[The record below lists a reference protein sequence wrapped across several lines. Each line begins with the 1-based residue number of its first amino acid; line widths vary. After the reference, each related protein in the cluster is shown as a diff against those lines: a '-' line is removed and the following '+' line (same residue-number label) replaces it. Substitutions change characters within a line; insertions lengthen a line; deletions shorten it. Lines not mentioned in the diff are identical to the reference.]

1 MNTPF
6 SERVKTMKPLIT
18 GLLILILLG
27 GLFPSCSLDQV
38 NPNAPTNEQVLSE
51 ADGIKALAIGMQ
63 AQYSAA
69 IWDIVAVSSFLSM
82 EYATMPSS
90 VAGLRE
96 LETGGGDVQGF
107 NGTVNTLWSRHY
119 RTIKSAEDLINNV
132 PNVSLLPGTKSGILA
147 LARTLKAMSLGELIE
162 AYQQVP
168 ITVATSMTPTFADRN
183 TVLATV
189 ISLLETARDEIAAT
203 PPSTDFNS
211 NIVGIGFDLPN
222 TINAMLARYA
232 LIAGDNTKALTAAN
246 AVNLARTSTL
256 FYTSSTAQN
265 PLYTN
270 AILLAYYKPV
280 RSFRLNAEAGDQR
293 PAYWVNAGTLN
304 SYLGKPVDEFAKY
317 TTNNAP
323 YYVYLPGEI
332 SLIKAEVYA
341 RQSDLP
347 NALIEVNNVRT
358 KTTDAAGIG
367 AGLPAR
373 TAGQLNTQQLML
385 DEIYNQRYYELFI
398 GHLRLGDT
406 RRFGKPGAE
415 TGPTTRSRTRN
426 WLPYPDAERLANP
439 HTPPDPAI

>member
-1 MNTPF
+1 
-6 SERVKTMKPLIT
+6 MKPVIN
-18 GLLILILLG
+18 GLLILFLLS
-27 GLFPSCSLDQV
+27 GLFSSCSLDQV

-51 ADGIKALAIGMQ
+51 PDGLKALAIGMQ
-63 AQYSAA
+63 AQYSFA
-69 IWDIVAVSSFLSM
+69 IWDVVAVSSFLSR

-96 LETGGGDVQGF
+96 LETGGSDVQPF

-119 RTIKSAEDLINNV
+119 RTIKSAEDLINTV
-132 PNVSLLPGTKSGILA
+132 PNVALLPGTKSGILA

-162 AYQQVP
+162 CYQAVP
-168 ITVATSMTPTFADRN
+168 ITVTTSMSPAFADRN

-189 ISLLETARDEIAAT
+189 ISLLETARDEIAVT
-203 PPSTDFNS
+203 PPSTDFNAS
-211 NIVGIGFDLPN
+211 VLAIGFDLPN

-232 LIAGDNTKALTAAN
+232 LIAGDYTKALTAAN
-246 AVNLARTSTL
+246 AVDLSKTSTL

-280 RSFRLNAEAGDQR
+280 RSFRLNAEGGDGR
-293 PAYWVNAGTLN
+293 VAFWVAPGTLT
-304 SYLGKPVDEFAKY
+304 SFLGTPVDEFNQYK
-317 TTNNAP
+317 TNNAP
-323 YYVYLPGEI
+323 YFVYLPGEI
-332 SLIKAEVYA
+332 MLIKAEVYA
-341 RQSDLP
+341 RQNDLP

-367 AGLPAR
+367 AGLAAR
-373 TAGQLNTQQLML
+373 TSGQLNSQEAML

-406 RRFGKPGAE
+406 RRFNKPGAE
-415 TGPTTRSRTRN
+415 APAGTRTRTRN

-439 HTPPDPAI
+439 NTPADPAL

>member
-1 MNTPF
+1 
-6 SERVKTMKPLIT
+6 MKPLLT
-18 GLLILILLG
+18 GLLILMILG
-27 GLFPSCSLDQV
+27 GLVTSCSLDQV
-38 NPNAPTNEQVLSE
+38 NPNAPTNEQVLSGP
-51 ADGIKALAIGMQ
+51 DGIKALAIGMQ
-63 AQYSAA
+63 AEYSAA
-69 IWDIVAVSSFLSM
+69 IWDVVAVSSFLSK

-96 LETGGGDVQGF
+96 LETGGGDVQPF

-119 RTIKSAEDLINNV
+119 RTIKSAEDLITNV
-132 PNVSLLPGTKSGILA
+132 PNVTLVPGTRSGILA

-168 ITVATSMTPTFADRN
+168 VTVTTSMSPVFADRN
-183 TVLATV
+183 TVLSTV
-189 ISLLETARDEIAAT
+189 ISLLETARDEIATT
-203 PPSTDFNS
+203 PPSSDFNS
-211 NIVGIGFDLPN
+211 TVLAIGFDLPN
-222 TINAMLARYA
+222 TINAMIARYA
-232 LIAGDNTKALTAAN
+232 LIAGDNVKALNAAN

-256 FYTSSTAQN
+256 FYTSTTAQN

-280 RSFRLNAEAGDQR
+280 RSFRSNAEVGDRR
-293 PAYWVNAGTLN
+293 PAYWVTAGTLN
-304 SYLGKPVDEFAKY
+304 SFLGTPVDEFAKY
-317 TTNNAP
+317 TANNSP

-332 SLIKAEVYA
+332 MLIKAEVYA

-367 AGLPAR
+367 AGLAAK
-373 TAGQLNTQQLML
+373 TAVDLPTQQAML

-415 TGPTTRSRTRN
+415 TAPATRSRTRN
-426 WLPYPDAERLANP
+426 WLPYPDTERLANP
-439 HTPPDPAI
+439 NTPADPAI

>member
-1 MNTPF
+1 
-6 SERVKTMKPLIT
+6 MKPLIN
-18 GLLILILLG
+18 GLLILILLS
-27 GLFPSCSLDQV
+27 GLFSSCSLDQV
-38 NPNAPTNEQVLSE
+38 NPNAPTNEQVLTGPE
-51 ADGIKALAIGMQ
+51 GLKALAVGMQ

-69 IWDIVAVSSFLSM
+69 IWDVVAVSSFLSM

-96 LETGGGDVQGF
+96 LETGGSDVQPF

-119 RTIKSAEDLINNV
+119 RTIKSAEDLINNI
-132 PNVSLLPGTKSGILA
+132 PNVALVPGTRSGLLA
-147 LARTLKAMSLGELIE
+147 LARTLEAMSLGELIE
-162 AYQQVP
+162 AYERVP
-168 ITVATSMTPTFADRN
+168 LTVTTSMTPTFSDRN

-189 ISLLETARDEIAAT
+189 ISLLESARDEIAAT

-211 NIVGIGFDLPN
+211 SVVGIGFNLPN

-232 LIAGDNTKALTAAN
+232 LIAGDYTKALTAAN
-246 AVNLARTSTL
+246 AVNLSVTSTL

-293 PAYWVNAGTLN
+293 VAYWVTAGTGT
-304 SYLGKPVDEFAKY
+304 SFLGKPVDEFAKY

-332 SLIKAEVYA
+332 TLIKAEAYA
-341 RQSDLP
+341 RQDNLP
-347 NALIEVNNVRT
+347 DALIEVNNVRT

-367 AGLPAR
+367 AGLTAR
-373 TAGQLNTQQLML
+373 TAGQLNTRQLML

-426 WLPYPDAERLANP
+426 WLPYPDTERLANP
-439 HTPPDPAI
+439 NTPGDPAI

>member
-1 MNTPF
+1 
-6 SERVKTMKPLIT
+6 MKPLLT
-18 GLLILILLG
+18 GLLTLIILG
-27 GLFPSCSLDQV
+27 GFFTNCSLDQV

-51 ADGIKALAIGMQ
+51 PDGIKALAIGVQ

-69 IWDIVAVSSFLSM
+69 IWDVVAVSSFLSM

-96 LETGGGDVQGF
+96 LETGGTDVQPF
-107 NGTVNTLWSRHY
+107 NATVNTLWSRHY
-119 RTIKSAEDLINNV
+119 RTVKSAEDLITNV
-132 PNVSLLPGTKSGILA
+132 PNVTLVPGTRSGILA

-168 ITVATSMTPTFADRN
+168 ITVTTSMSPTFADRT

-189 ISLLETARDEIAAT
+189 ISLLESARDEIAAT

-211 NIVGIGFDLPN
+211 SILGMGFDLQN
-222 TINAMLARYA
+222 TINAMIARYA
-232 LIAGDNTKALTAAN
+232 LVAGDYAKALTAAN
-246 AVNLARTSTL
+246 AVDLAKTSTL
-256 FYTSSTAQN
+256 FYTSTTAQN

-293 PAYWVNAGTLN
+293 PAYWVTAGSLT
-304 SYLGKPVDEFAKY
+304 SYLGTPVDEFAKY

-332 SLIKAEVYA
+332 MLIKAEAYA
-341 RQSDLP
+341 RQNDLP
-347 NALIEVNNVRT
+347 NALIELNNVRT

-367 AGLPAR
+367 AGLAAK
-373 TAGQLNTQQLML
+373 TAGDLPTQALML

-398 GHLRLGDT
+398 GCLRLGDT
-406 RRFGKPGAE
+406 RRFGKAGAE
-415 TGPTTRSRTRN
+415 SGTATRSRTRN

-439 HTPPDPAI
+439 NTPTDPAI

>member
-1 MNTPF
+1 
-6 SERVKTMKPLIT
+6 MKPLIT
-18 GLLILILLG
+18 GFLILILLG
-27 GLFPSCSLDQV
+27 GLFSNCSLDQV

-51 ADGIKALAIGMQ
+51 PDGIKALAIGMQ
-63 AQYSAA
+63 AEYSAA
-69 IWDIVAVSSFLSM
+69 IWDVVAVSSFLSK

-96 LETGGGDVQGF
+96 LETGGSDVQPF

-119 RTIKSAEDLINNV
+119 RTIKSAEDLITNA
-132 PNVSLLPGTKSGILA
+132 PGAALLPGTKSGILA
-147 LARTLKAMSLGELIE
+147 LARTLKAMSLGEVIE

-168 ITVATSMTPTFADRN
+168 ITVTTSMTPTFTDRN
-183 TVLATV
+183 AVLATV

-211 NIVGIGFDLPN
+211 TVLAIGFDLPN

-232 LIAGDNTKALTAAN
+232 LIAGDNVKALNAAN

-280 RSFRLNAEAGDQR
+280 RSFRLNAEAGDAR
-293 PAYWVNAGTLN
+293 VTYWVTPGTLN
-304 SYLGKPVDEFAKY
+304 SFLGTPVDEFAKY
-317 TTNNAP
+317 TANNSP

-358 KTTDAAGIG
+358 KTAATDAAGIG

-373 TAGQLNTQQLML
+373 TAAQLSTQQAML

-426 WLPYPDAERLANP
+426 WLPFPDAERLANP
-439 HTPPDPAI
+439 NTPPDPAI

>member
-1 MNTPF
+1 
-6 SERVKTMKPLIT
+6 MKPLIT
-18 GLLILILLG
+18 GFLILILLG
-27 GLFPSCSLDQV
+27 GLFSNCSLDQV

-51 ADGIKALAIGMQ
+51 PDGVKALAIGMQ
-63 AQYSAA
+63 AEYSAA
-69 IWDIVAVSSFLSM
+69 IWDVVAVSSFLSK

-96 LETGGGDVQGF
+96 LETGGSDVQPF

-119 RTIKSAEDLINNV
+119 RTIKSAEDLITNA
-132 PNVSLLPGTKSGILA
+132 PGAALLPGTKSGILA

-168 ITVATSMTPTFADRN
+168 ITVTTSMTPTFTDRN
-183 TVLATV
+183 AVLTTV

-211 NIVGIGFDLPN
+211 TVLAIGFDLQN

-232 LIAGDNTKALTAAN
+232 LIAGDNVKALNAAN

-280 RSFRLNAEAGDQR
+280 RSFRLNAEAGDAR
-293 PAYWVNAGTLN
+293 VAYWVTPGTLN
-304 SYLGKPVDEFAKY
+304 SFLGTPVDEFAKY
-317 TTNNAP
+317 TTNNSP

-358 KTTDAAGIG
+358 KTAATDAAGIG

-373 TAGQLNTQQLML
+373 TLAQLSTQQAML

-426 WLPYPDAERLANP
+426 WLPFPDAERLANP
-439 HTPPDPAI
+439 NTPPDPAI